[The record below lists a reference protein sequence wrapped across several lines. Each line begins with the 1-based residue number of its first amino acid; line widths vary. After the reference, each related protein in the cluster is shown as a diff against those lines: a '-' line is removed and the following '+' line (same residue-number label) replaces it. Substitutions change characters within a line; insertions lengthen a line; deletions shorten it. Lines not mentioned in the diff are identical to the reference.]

1 MAIYTVF
8 RGTGSCIPDIV
19 WKNTDFKDAVF
30 YGLDGKIVDKST
42 QQIIGDFRDKTKVG
56 IEERRYARPDQSA
69 SDLGFIAA
77 ERTLESSGFD
87 RDTIGCISVAHN
99 FENTYTLGSKLDLVP
114 SFAARI
120 KRELGIDVPGMIA
133 YDIVTNWED
142 LRRIKDGYG
151 IASGEKSLVVELD
164 QTPTDGN
171 LSGVYEMAR
180 EKLADLGIDKEG
192 LEKIVVVHKG
202 IPNMA
207 GKLKTRLGL
216 RPETVAYSI
225 IFGCPGWLQAV
236 IQTDQYF
243 KLGKAKRAL
252 VIGAET
258 LSRVSDPHDMD
269 RMIYS
274 DGGGGWGVEAI
285 ESEHP
290 VGIVSYAVRS
300 DALEYAYL
308 LKMGKSYNPNFQCDG
323 LFLKMEGPKLFKYA
337 AKTVPHVIKESLDK
351 ARMTIDNV
359 NMGLF
364 HQANQRLDEAMLH
377 GTYRLYGKTPDQ
389 IPKNVMP
396 LTIPWLG
403 NNSVVT
409 LPMASDLI
417 AKGTDTRLKD
427 YSFRKGDVILF
438 ASVGAGMNS
447 NAVVYIVPPKD

>member
-1 MAIYTVF
+1 MARYTVF
-8 RGTGSCIPDIV
+8 RGTGSCIPDVV
-19 WKNTDFKDAVF
+19 WKNADFRDAVF
-30 YGLDGKIVDKST
+30 YGPDGKVLDKPT
-42 QQIIGDFRDKTKVG
+42 AQIIADFKDKTKVG
-56 IEERRYARPDQSA
+56 IEERRYARPDQTA

-77 ERTLESSGFD
+77 ERTLESSGFS
-87 RDTIGCISVAHN
+87 RETVGCISVAHN
-99 FENTYTLGSKLDLVP
+99 FENTLSLGSKLDLVP

-120 KRELGIDVPGMIA
+120 KRELGIDVPAMVA
-133 YDIVTNWED
+133 YDIVANGED
-142 LRRIKDGYG
+142 LRRINDGYG
-151 IASGEKSLVVELD
+151 LTSGEKSLVVELD

-171 LSGVYEMAR
+171 LSGVYELAR
-180 EKLADLGIDKEG
+180 EKLADLGIDKDG
-192 LEKIVVVHKG
+192 LERIVVVHKG

-207 GKLKTRLGL
+207 GELKKRLGL
-216 RPETVAYSI
+216 RSDTVAYSI

-236 IQTDQYF
+236 IQADQYF

-252 VIGAET
+252 VLGAET
-258 LSRVSDPHDMD
+258 LSRVSDPRDMD

-274 DGGGGWGVEAI
+274 DGSGGWGLEDI

-290 VGIVSYAVRS
+290 VGILSHAVRS

-308 LKMGKSYNPNFQCDG
+308 LRMGKSYDPSFKCDG

-337 AKTVPHVIKESLDK
+337 AKTVPHVIKECLDR
-351 ARMTIDNV
+351 AGMTIDDV

-377 GTYRLYGKTPDQ
+377 GTYRLYGKTPEQ
-389 IPKNVMP
+389 IPENVMP

-417 AKGTDTRLKD
+417 ARRGDARLKD
-427 YSFRKGDVILF
+427 YSFREGDVLLL

-447 NAVVYIVPPKD
+447 NAVAYVVP